1 MSENKK
7 YTYIILWEC
16 ISFKD
21 KENNFKIIDKA
32 KSHVENDGSI
42 LLITQNLANMKFLS
56 EVNYNNYDLDGMTR
70 NDLKELMS
78 ESGINNYRFYYPFP
92 SHKNS
97 NAIFTDDLYPDL
109 NSLHRY
115 IDFKLDVE
123 YRNFNDRLILRKL
136 ITCDKKY
143 FKDFCN
149 SYVVE
154 ISPNLNKIKALY
166 YNNTRK
172 NEFKFLTKI
181 YEDNVI
187 KTYRDESVDHFK
199 NVCGNIDLLNKI
211 GINTLDSYDD
221 DKIVSKYVKDG
232 TTIQDIIMQNIESNS
247 DAVQDVINKYTE
259 EILYKLQIIE
269 ASDDT
274 AFEKYEI
281 DVDVDKKKKLHFVQH
296 GLFDLIFQNIFVIDN
311 EFYVYDQEWIEPK
324 IPLEFI
330 LYRSILYMSSFSA
343 EEKNSFYEKLNLKDY
358 INEFS
363 LLESKI
369 PEQILDKEVFEAYI
383 NSEKSYSDV
392 NSYISKEINK
402 KNDEITK
409 LERDIKHLKKE
420 INHLKRENETQEKKL
435 KEQNLELHNDLYKTK
450 VSETNLLNLVYE
462 KEKNIIEKE
471 KRIADL
477 DAIVDYYN
485 NLKVVKLGKMTK
497 KIYRKIK
504 RKNG

>member
-296 GLFDLIFQNIFVIDN
+296 GLFDLIFQNIFD
-311 EFYVYDQEWIEPK
+311 
-324 IPLEFI
+324 
-330 LYRSILYMSSFSA
+330 
-343 EEKNSFYEKLNLKDY
+343 
-358 INEFS
+358 
-363 LLESKI
+363 
-369 PEQILDKEVFEAYI
+369 
-383 NSEKSYSDV
+383 
-392 NSYISKEINK
+392 
-402 KNDEITK
+402 
-409 LERDIKHLKKE
+409 
-420 INHLKRENETQEKKL
+420 
-435 KEQNLELHNDLYKTK
+435 
-450 VSETNLLNLVYE
+450 
-462 KEKNIIEKE
+462 
-471 KRIADL
+471 
-477 DAIVDYYN
+477 
-485 NLKVVKLGKMTK
+485 
-497 KIYRKIK
+497 
-504 RKNG
+504 

>member
-1 MSENKK
+1 M
-7 YTYIILWEC
+7 
-16 ISFKD
+16 
-21 KENNFKIIDKA
+21 
-32 KSHVENDGSI
+32 
-42 LLITQNLANMKFLS
+42 
-56 EVNYNNYDLDGMTR
+56 
-70 NDLKELMS
+70 
-78 ESGINNYRFYYPFP
+78 
-92 SHKNS
+92 
-97 NAIFTDDLYPDL
+97 
-109 NSLHRY
+109 
-115 IDFKLDVE
+115 
-123 YRNFNDRLILRKL
+123 
-136 ITCDKKY
+136 
-143 FKDFCN
+143 
-149 SYVVE
+149 
-154 ISPNLNKIKALY
+154 
-166 YNNTRK
+166 
-172 NEFKFLTKI
+172 
-181 YEDNVI
+181 
-187 KTYRDESVDHFK
+187 
-199 NVCGNIDLLNKI
+199 
-211 GINTLDSYDD
+211 
-221 DKIVSKYVKDG
+221 SKYVKDG

-281 DVDVDKKKKLHFVQH
+281 DIDVDKKKKLHFVQH

-343 EEKNSFYEKLNLKDY
+343 EEKNSFYERLNLKDY

-369 PEQILDKEVFEAYI
+369 QEQILDKEVFEAYI